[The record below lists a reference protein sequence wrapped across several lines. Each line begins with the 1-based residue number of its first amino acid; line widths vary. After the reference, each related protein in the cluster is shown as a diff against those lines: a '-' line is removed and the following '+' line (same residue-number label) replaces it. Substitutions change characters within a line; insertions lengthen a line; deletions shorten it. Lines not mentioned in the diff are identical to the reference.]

1 MTHIKRVNEMY
12 SNPDTVF
19 AELAQDN
26 LSVIIEDATLSAEQ
40 KNRGIDSE
48 FDYAPN
54 EMVGLID
61 FMQRCADVAET
72 SNGYYT
78 ITPDETNKRY
88 VAEFF
93 TTDLGGDEMAEEAE
107 SIGSIAF
114 HILYFA
120 NDFDIQETLV
130 SHNYIER

>member
-19 AELAQDN
+19 VELAQDN
-26 LSVIIEDATLSAEQ
+26 LSVIIEDGTLLANHR
-40 KNRGIDSE
+40 NRGVDSG

-93 TTDLGGDEMAEEAE
+93 TNDIGDDEMADEAE
-107 SIGSIAF
+107 MIGSITF

-120 NDFDIQETLV
+120 SDFDIQETLV
-130 SHNYIER
+130 NHNYIER